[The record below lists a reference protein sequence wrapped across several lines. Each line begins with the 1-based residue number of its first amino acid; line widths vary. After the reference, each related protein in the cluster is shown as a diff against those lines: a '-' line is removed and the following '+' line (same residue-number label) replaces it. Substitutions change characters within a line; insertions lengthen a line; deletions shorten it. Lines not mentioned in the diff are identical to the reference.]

1 MFVPEAFF
9 LPTVEIDS
17 LSMETPLCIIWDCD
31 GTLIDTEKGSSDI
44 IASIMESV
52 KPGSRDI
59 E

>member
-1 MFVPEAFF
+1 MEA
-9 LPTVEIDS
+9 
-17 LSMETPLCIIWDCD
+17 PLCIIWDCD

-52 KPGSRDI
+52 KPGSREI